1 MNLNTWLSGQEA
13 LRNTSYH
20 VIESIPF
27 SITIVTIGSSPV
39 VPKWGGI
46 WYFSGGGGM
55 AAFVIFYFSAYLCIV
70 YINYVFHV
78 IVFNNLHIH
87 ASKLFECSRNVIV
100 HICSDTFI

>member
-1 MNLNTWLSGQEA
+1 MVKHHLERLNQWFPNGGELPPGGEFGTFQWGNLVLF
-13 LRNTSYH
+13 R
-20 VIESIPF
+20 
-27 SITIVTIGSSPV
+27 
-39 VPKWGGI
+39 
-46 WYFSGGGGM
+46 GGM

-87 ASKLFECSRNVIV
+87 AFKIFECSRNVIV